1 MTSEDWTQD
10 PYVKSW
16 LGKVSKRTQENYSAT
31 FPKWLAF
38 IKMSPTEQIEKR
50 VRDLQSGDLRER
62 CWLED
67 KVIEYKN
74 FLATQGYRA
83 VTVHSY
89 LISVQSFFS
98 KNRLKL
104 QFSRGDLKVE
114 ETEKVIRK
122 WIPDNIE
129 IRAIYSMAGVRD
141 RALILM
147 LYQSGFSEIDVA
159 SLNVGDLSNIYEHEG
174 HLYIEKLREKTNMPQ
189 RTCISSEAVHDIK
202 VMLRERGNPKTGPL
216 FVSQK
221 GKRLTVRFIND
232 AIKNLCKKAHG
243 EEKCKRFKTKSL
255 RGSFNDTLLRTEIK
269 QEIKDLMMGHKRA
282 GARGHYECSPTTIMQ
297 AYEKAFKILSINHGA
312 QTTQDLQRMEETV
325 VGLSEVIAKQ
335 QEEIIKLKTILEQH
349 NIQFKKM
356 TTQLNQI
363 TTTLKKLKPKPKKET
378 VEFT

>member
-1 MTSEDWTQD
+1 MTSDNWKQD
-10 PYVKSW
+10 PYAKSW

-31 FPKWLAF
+31 FPKWLSF

-62 CWLED
+62 CWFED

-83 VTVHSY
+83 VTVRSY

-114 ETEKVIRK
+114 ETQKVVTK
-122 WIPDNIE
+122 WILDNIE
-129 IRAIYSMAGVRD
+129 IRAMYSMAGVRD
-141 RALILM
+141 RALLLM

-159 SLNVGDLSNIYEHEG
+159 SLNVEDLRNIYENDG
-174 HLYIEKLREKTNMPQ
+174 HLYIEKLREKTNQPQ
-189 RTCISSEAVHDIK
+189 RSCISSEAVHDIK
-202 VMLRERGNPKTGPL
+202 VMLRERGNPETGPL

-221 GKRLTVRFIND
+221 GKRLSVRFINE
-232 AIKNLCKKAHG
+232 AIKNLCVKAHG
-243 EEKCKRFKTKSL
+243 DKCKLFKTKSL
-255 RGSFNDTLLRTEIK
+255 RSSYNDTLLRAEIK

-297 AYEKAFKILSINHGA
+297 AYEKTFKYLSINHGA
-312 QTTQDLQRMEETV
+312 QARKDVARMEDTV
-325 VGLSEVIAKQ
+325 IGLSDVVRKQ
-335 QEEIIKLKTILEQH
+335 QEEIVKLRTILEQH
-349 NIQFKKM
+349 NIQFQKM
-356 TTQLNQI
+356 TTDFNDRLTWLENK
-363 TTTLKKLKPKPKKET
+363 LKKKEKT
-378 VEFT
+378 IFT